1 MPYFPVDDQFPFHPK
16 TLAAGNAA
24 IGLWTRAGAWC
35 KNHGTAGAVPREIA
49 ASIGTATQIAQLVKA
64 GLWEKTDAGYLFHD
78 WQDQGGNFDAEGEQ
92 RIKDN
97 AKARKAR
104 WKEKQ
109 AAERAALEASLAA
122 DQERSGTRSGTR
134 SGHVSNGS
142 GTFLP
147 SPSPLEPVTST
158 TPVPETEARAGTD
171 EESIEEVCTRQ
182 LAGLGVDFAKV
193 RSALGTHAGRIFPP
207 TDVVR
212 VAATILG
219 RAAGT
224 PNSPTG
230 FVISSI
236 RNDWAE
242 WQKLV
247 DTGEVG

>member
-35 KNHGTAGAVPREIA
+35 KSHATGGAVPREVA
-49 ASIGTATQIAQLVKA
+49 ATLGTAGQAAALVRV
-64 GLWEKTDAGYLFHD
+64 GLWEKTTTGYVFHD
-78 WQDQGGNFDAEGEQ
+78 WQHQAGNGDEAAEKRRRE
-92 RIKDN
+92 
-97 AKARKAR
+97 
-104 WKEKQ
+104 Q
-109 AAERAALEASLAA
+109 AAERQRRFRESRAAARDADVTRDTTRDTRVGDASVTLPP
-122 DQERSGTRSGTR
+122 
-134 SGHVSNGS
+134 V
-142 GTFLP
+142 P

-158 TPVPETEARAGTD
+158 TPVPEAEARAVTD
-171 EESIEEVCTRQ
+171 EESIEQVCTRQ
-182 LAGLGVDFAKV
+182 LAGLGVDFVKV